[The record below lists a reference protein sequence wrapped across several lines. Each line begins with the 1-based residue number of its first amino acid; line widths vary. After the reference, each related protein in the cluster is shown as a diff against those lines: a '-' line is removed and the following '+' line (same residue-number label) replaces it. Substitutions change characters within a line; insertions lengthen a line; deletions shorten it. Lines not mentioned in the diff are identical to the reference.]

1 MPRQLIAMENGDDS
15 KYDDIE
21 LFFWETNDDD
31 DDDDTTSTTNDNTN
45 TNTSSNKYDFT
56 FDSDDG
62 DAILKEGEL
71 SDEEIRLKELYAS
84 GLASYKS
91 SSSSPGVTF
100 GLDDIYDDN
109 YGKEKTKRKKGN
121 DNDWFGTYSNK
132 KSVVLDGTIDKG
144 SMARGGRAEKFLADR
159 SKKHPLSTPELEAA
173 DGWSDEGLEEY
184 DGLKDE

>member
-1 MPRQLIAMENGDDS
+1 MENGDDS

-31 DDDDTTSTTNDNTN
+31 DDDTTNTTNDNN
-45 TNTSSNKYDFT
+45 TNNNNNDRNKYDFT

-71 SDEEIRLKELYAS
+71 SDEEIRLKELYAN
-84 GLASYKS
+84 GLASYKKSS

-132 KSVVLDGTIDKG
+132 KNVLDGTIDKG

-159 SKKHPLSTPELEAA
+159 SKKHHLSTPEVEAA

>member
-1 MPRQLIAMENGDDS
+1 MENGDDS

-21 LFFWETNDDD
+21 LFFWETNNDD
-31 DDDDTTSTTNDNTN
+31 DDDDTTTTSTTTNNNDR
-45 TNTSSNKYDFT
+45 NKYDFT

-71 SDEEIRLKELYAS
+71 SDEEIRLKELYAN
-84 GLASYKS
+84 GLASYKKS
-91 SSSSPGVTF
+91 SSSSSSSSVTF

-109 YGKEKTKRKKGN
+109 YGKEKTKRKKNN

-132 KSVVLDGTIDKG
+132 KNVLDGTIDKG
-144 SMARGGRAEKFLADR
+144 GSMIRGGRAEKFLADR
-159 SKKHPLSTPELEAA
+159 SKKHPLSTPEVEAA

-184 DGLKDE
+184 DGLKDQ

>member
-1 MPRQLIAMENGDDS
+1 MENGDDS

-31 DDDDTTSTTNDNTN
+31 DDTN
-45 TNTSSNKYDFT
+45 TNNNTNNSNNNNNDRNKYDFT

-71 SDEEIRLKELYAS
+71 SDEEIRLKELYAN
-84 GLASYKS
+84 GLASYKKS
-91 SSSSPGVTF
+91 SSSSSSSVTF

-109 YGKEKTKRKKGN
+109 YGKEKTKRKKSN

-132 KSVVLDGTIDKG
+132 KNVLDGIIDKG
-144 SMARGGRAEKFLADR
+144 SMVRGGRAEKYLADR

-184 DGLKDE
+184 DGLKDQ